1 VQQFAKIAGRTGNAC
16 RIVSAGCDGDGAE
29 WSGLKRE
36 PDAER
41 VAITERP
48 PKETR

>member
-1 VQQFAKIAGRTGNAC
+1 MQQFAKIAGRAGNASG
-16 RIVSAGCDGDGAE
+16 IVSVGCYSDGAE

-41 VAITERP
+41 VAIAERFA
-48 PKETR
+48 